1 MYVDIFLSAII
12 FKQIIFTSKEKMYRY
27 FIQLSLP
34 DLAPVAGELR
44 PLEAVPGV
52 ARRQPHLL
60 PPEPR
65 GHQPRS
71 LHAEPACHCSS
82 IVKYI

>member
-1 MYVDIFLSAII
+1 
-12 FKQIIFTSKEKMYRY
+12 MYRY
-27 FIQLSLP
+27 YIQLSVL

-71 LHAEPACHCSS
+71 LHADPVTSQASWVCSS
-82 IVKYI
+82 KISRKLHYESENINVPSIYSNI

>member
-12 FKQIIFTSKEKMYRY
+12 FKQIIFTSKAKMYRY
-27 FIQLSLP
+27 YIQLSLP

-44 PLEAVPGV
+44 PLEAIPGV

-71 LHAEPACHCSS
+71 LHAEPACHSSS